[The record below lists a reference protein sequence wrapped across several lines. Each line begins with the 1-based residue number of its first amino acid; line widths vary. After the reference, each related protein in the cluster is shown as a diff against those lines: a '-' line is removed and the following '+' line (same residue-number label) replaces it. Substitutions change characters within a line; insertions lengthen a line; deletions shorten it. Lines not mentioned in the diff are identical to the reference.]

1 MENIKLTE
9 LLHVCLEFKKDPTEE
24 KLDNVNNIVNQFQVR
39 TYLPLVRKQLAVIV
53 IANCVSEDMDAVDA
67 AINTHVAKTLYGILG
82 YVTNLEIDIEYNAVT
97 PGIVDILYEMGI
109 IDKVLEFCE
118 KDYQRV
124 EAIYNEVFNYTNVER
139 IAEVPSLFSEEKMEE
154 LIKTLN
160 SLKTELT
167 PEMLEAIKKISV
179 ETSPEWKALKETVA
193 EQIHDSIMVKT
204 ESELSPKEEEKPED
218 LKDTKIDFSE

>member
-1 MENIKLTE
+1 MKFYVCNHCGNI
-9 LLHVCLEFKKDPTEE
+9 
-24 KLDNVNNIVNQFQVR
+24 IR
-39 TYLPLVRKQLAVIV
+39 Y
-53 IANCVSEDMDAVDA
+53 
-67 AINTHVAKTLYGILG
+67 
-82 YVTNLEIDIEYNAVT
+82 
-97 PGIVDILYEMGI
+97 
-109 IDKVLEFCE
+109 E
-118 KDYQRV
+118 KD
-124 EAIYNEVFNYTNVER
+124 TG
-139 IAEVPSLFSEEKMEE
+139 VPVMCCGEKMEE

-193 EQIHDSIMVKT
+193 EQVHDSIMIKT